1 MGWFSDALTVLTALI
16 MPELLLVVKLVTTI
30 LEKLGLIDAGEDAK
44 EVGDK
49 MLQAEEK
56 GITPDNYENY
66 DDYNKAIKEFEL
78 DPEKSAQF
86 TDQEKFAKYAAV
98 GLGQIEKVVGD
109 GAITFLTEVAT
120 KLSPEFKLDT
130 KIQSYMD
137 SFSGN
142 LDKLNGYFNGSLSQ
156 KDFQEVEKQVVS
168 IEKEISPEKS
178 NDEILSELDKE
189 RGLFEN

>member
-1 MGWFSDALTVLTALI
+1 MGWFSDALTVLTALF
-16 MPELLLVVKLVTTI
+16 MPQLLLVVKLVTTI

-56 GITPDNYENY
+56 GITPDNFENY
-66 DDYNKAIKEFEL
+66 DDYYKAIKEFEL

-156 KDFQEVEKQVVS
+156 NEFREVEKQVVS
-168 IEKEISPEKS
+168 IEKGISPEKS